1 MEDKE
6 SMRKILMKIP
16 QKWHKNRNYNT
27 MYIIKEMTP
36 GTIGRNEIINT
47 LSKIIESKCNENKIF
62 LRKQNGKN

>member
-1 MEDKE
+1 
-6 SMRKILMKIP
+6 
-16 QKWHKNRNYNT
+16 